1 MWTLIGLAILKR
13 VKKYKEL
20 LTVKKTAHRQKVLD
34 ALNKAKND
42 PKTFWGKLKCLCKK
56 RRIKKNIIIYFVC
69 LPNPFPQK
77 AKISLNLSGETEVV

>member
-1 MWTLIGLAILKR
+1 MRKE
-13 VKKYKEL
+13 YKEL
-20 LTVKKTAHRQKVLD
+20 LRVMKTAHRQKVLD
-34 ALNKAKND
+34 ALHKVKQY

-56 RRIKKNIIIYFVC
+56 RRIKKYVIIYFVC